1 MFLIGKNKCIWLKM
15 LKILCHGHMLLV
27 ILTEKKL
34 LERFVKTN
42 SKKQIKN
49 KLQKKKLVRKKCD
62 KLYGKVMVILLTV
75 GLMTKTV

>member
-1 MFLIGKNKCIWLKM
+1 
-15 LKILCHGHMLLV
+15 MLLV

-62 KLYGKVMVILLTV
+62 KLYGTVMVILLTV

>member
-1 MFLIGKNKCIWLKM
+1 M

-49 KLQKKKLVRKKCD
+49 KLQKKNKL
-62 KLYGKVMVILLTV
+62 GKNVINYMERV
-75 GLMTKTV
+75 W

>member
-1 MFLIGKNKCIWLKM
+1 M

-62 KLYGKVMVILLTV
+62 KLYGKGMVILLTV

>member
-1 MFLIGKNKCIWLKM
+1 M

-62 KLYGKVMVILLTV
+62 KLYGTVMVILLTV

>member
-1 MFLIGKNKCIWLKM
+1 M

-34 LERFVKTN
+34 LENFVKKN

-49 KLQKKKLVRKKCD
+49 KLQQKN
-62 KLYGKVMVILLTV
+62 
-75 GLMTKTV
+75 